1 MLGGMGRFDDA
12 YQGKPPWD
20 IDRPQPRFL
29 ELLARNIVRSPI
41 VDIGCGTGENAI
53 AFAAAGHEVV
63 GIDLVPRAIELAR
76 AKAAARG
83 VDVQFEV
90 GDALDLGG
98 LGRTFATALDSGV
111 FHIFDD
117 AERGRYVESLGRI
130 VEPGGHYVMMV
141 FSDLE
146 PTDWGGPRRIKREEI
161 EQSFARDWTVESI
174 EPAVF
179 DTNIHPA
186 GGKAHFAVLRRR

>member
-1 MLGGMGRFDDA
+1 MGRFDDA

-20 IDRPQPRFL
+20 IDRPQPRFV
-29 ELLARNIVRSPI
+29 ELLAGNIVRSPI

-83 VDVQFEV
+83 VDVRFEV
-90 GDALDLGG
+90 GDALDLGA

-111 FHIFDD
+111 FHVFDD
-117 AERGRYVESLGRI
+117 PERVRYVESLGRI
-130 VEPGGHYVMMV
+130 VEPGGRYVMMV

-161 EQSFARDWTVESI
+161 EQSFADGWTVESI

-179 DTNIHPA
+179 DTNIHPH
-186 GGKAHFAVLRRR
+186 GGKAHFAVLRRL